1 MAGVD
6 ELLGRLGEGGGIL
19 AVLAVA
25 LVLGLR
31 HATDPDHLV
40 AVSTLLATSAAPPL
54 RRASALGL
62 AWGAGHGATVL
73 GAGLPVVLL
82 GVTVPP
88 RLAQAAELAVGTLVA
103 ALALRLLV
111 LWRRGLFHAHV
122 HAHGDLRHRHLHS
135 HAHDHVRVAS
145 HEHGHELVLSRSL
158 WQAFAVGLVHGIA
171 GSAAITVLVLATVQG
186 AAASAAL
193 VTFAVGSALSM
204 ALFSVAFGYALARGP
219 LRRSFRLFAPA
230 LGVASVVFGLWYA
243 AAAVNAA

>member
-6 ELLGRLGEGGGIL
+6 ELLGRLGEGDGVL

-40 AVSTLLATSAAPPL
+40 AVSTLLATSVGRPL
-54 RRASALGL
+54 RRACALGL
-62 AWGAGHGATVL
+62 AWGAGHGTTVL

-82 GVTVPP
+82 GAVVPRP
-88 RLAQAAELAVGTLVA
+88 LTEAAEVAVGALVA

-122 HAHGDLRHRHLHS
+122 HAHGELRHRHLHG
-135 HAHDHVRVAS
+135 HADDHARGS
-145 HEHGHELVLSRSL
+145 LHEHGHEPEHVRSL
-158 WQAFAVGLVHGIA
+158 SQAFAVGLVHGMA

-193 VTFAVGSALSM
+193 VTFTVGSAFSM
-204 ALFSVAFGYALARGP
+204 ALFSVALGYVLAHGP
-219 LRRSFRLFAPA
+219 LRASFRVVAPT
-230 LGVASVVFGLWYA
+230 LGVASAGFGVWYA
-243 AAAVNAA
+243 AAAIAAA